1 MAGIRQVA
9 EDAGR
14 VLCGPGLVPGP
25 HVLSTP
31 KGVPLAVPAQLV
43 ARGRP
48 GGLAPSRA
56 PRPRWCAPSTPMTAI
71 LELLRAR
78 PAARRFFLAQLQSSL
93 GTGIGYVA
101 LVLVAYERFHSSWA
115 VAAVLVADLLPLMAM
130 GPLLGGAADR
140 LPRRA
145 CAVSADLVRAV
156 AFIGIAATDNLTA
169 TLLLAAL
176 AGAGTGVFNPAIL
189 AGLPRL
195 AGEQYSAAATSLF
208 SAVSTLGK
216 TLGPL
221 VAAAVLLGGGVELAL
236 AVNGV
241 TFLISAALLLSV
253 DLGRAAPGE
262 AEDGDDG
269 APVPAPRPRLVPGF
283 VVIAAASSGAALF
296 AGMANVAEPPFIV
309 DGLDG
314 ATSGYSLMVGL
325 YGLGI
330 AAGSLAGSGGG
341 GVGRLWAR
349 YLAGIAAMGC
359 GYAAAALA
367 PVFALCLPGFILA
380 GAGNGLLMVH
390 ERLLVQAIIPEAG
403 LGRAFGTLDM
413 VASWAFAAAL
423 AAGAASVAGLGAR
436 GALLLAGFGTV
447 AVWLGATLG
456 STARRP
462 IPEASG

>member
-1 MAGIRQVA
+1 M
-9 EDAGR
+9 
-14 VLCGPGLVPGP
+14 
-25 HVLSTP
+25 TP
-31 KGVPLAVPAQLV
+31 V
-43 ARGRP
+43 
-48 GGLAPSRA
+48 
-56 PRPRWCAPSTPMTAI
+56 
-71 LELLRAR
+71 LELLRER

-101 LVLVAYERFHSSWA
+101 LVLVAYERFHSPWA

-130 GPLLGGAADR
+130 GPLLGGVADRMPRRTCAVAAD
-140 LPRRA
+140 
-145 CAVSADLVRAV
+145 VVRGA
-156 AFIGIAATDNLTA
+156 AFLGIALVDDLTA

-195 AGEQYSAAATSLF
+195 AGEKHAAAATSLF

-236 AVNGV
+236 AVNGA
-241 TFLISAALLLSV
+241 TFLVSALLLLTV
-253 DLGRAAPGE
+253 DLGRATRAE
-262 AEDGDDG
+262 AGDAAQPDRTI
-269 APVPAPRPRLVPGF
+269 RPRLVPGF

-296 AGMANVAEPPFIV
+296 AGMANVAEPQFVV

-330 AAGSLAGSGGG
+330 AGGALAGSSGG
-341 GVGRLWAR
+341 GVPRLWAR

-367 PVFALCLPGFILA
+367 PTFALCLPAFVLA

-390 ERLLVQAIIPEAG
+390 ERLLLQAIVPEAA

-413 VASWAFAAAL
+413 VASWAFAGAL
-423 AAGAASVAGLGAR
+423 AMGAVSVAGLGAR
-436 GALLLAGFGTV
+436 GALLLAGLGTI
-447 AVWLGATLG
+447 AVWLGVALG
-456 STARRP
+456 SAARRP
-462 IPEASG
+462 VPEATGL

>member
-1 MAGIRQVA
+1 MTP
-9 EDAGR
+9 
-14 VLCGPGLVPGP
+14 VL
-25 HVLSTP
+25 
-31 KGVPLAVPAQLV
+31 Q
-43 ARGRP
+43 
-48 GGLAPSRA
+48 
-56 PRPRWCAPSTPMTAI
+56 
-71 LELLRAR
+71 LLRER

-130 GPLLGGAADR
+130 GPLLGGVADR
-140 LPRRA
+140 LPRRG
-145 CAVSADLVRAV
+145 CAVAADLLRGA
-156 AFIGIAATDNLTA
+156 AFLGIAMVDDLTA

-195 AGEQYSAAATSLF
+195 AGERHAAAATSLF

-221 VAAAVLLGGGVELAL
+221 VAAGVLLGGGVEVAL
-236 AVNGV
+236 AVNGI
-241 TFLISAALLLSV
+241 TFLVSAALLVSV
-253 DLGRAAPGE
+253 DLGRAAP
-262 AEDGDDG
+262 ATDDDEDG
-269 APVPAPRPRLVPGF
+269 PAPAVRPRLIPGF
-283 VVIAAASSGAALF
+283 AVIAAASSGAALF

-330 AAGSLAGSGGG
+330 AAGSLGGSGGG
-341 GVGRLWAR
+341 VLTRLWAR

-359 GYAAAALA
+359 GYAAAALS
-367 PVFALCLPGFILA
+367 PTFLLCLPAFVLA

-390 ERLLVQAIIPEAG
+390 ERLLLQAIVPEAA

-423 AAGAASVAGLGAR
+423 AIGAASVAGVGAR
-436 GALLLAGFGTV
+436 GALLLAGCGTV

-456 STARRP
+456 SAARQP
-462 IPEASG
+462 VPEAGGL

>member
-1 MAGIRQVA
+1 M
-9 EDAGR
+9 
-14 VLCGPGLVPGP
+14 
-25 HVLSTP
+25 S
-31 KGVPLAVPAQLV
+31 
-43 ARGRP
+43 
-48 GGLAPSRA
+48 S
-56 PRPRWCAPSTPMTAI
+56 I

-115 VAAVLVADLLPLMAM
+115 VAAVLIADLLPLMAM
-130 GPLLGGAADR
+130 GPLLGGVADR

-145 CAVSADLVRAV
+145 CAVTADLVRAV
-156 AFIGIAATDNLTA
+156 AFIGIATIDSLTA

-195 AGEQYSAAATSLF
+195 AGEEHVAAATSLF

-221 VAAAVLLGGGVELAL
+221 IAAAVLLGGGVELAL

-241 TFLISAALLLSV
+241 TFLISAVLLLTI
-253 DLGRAAPGE
+253 DLGRATPDE
-262 AEDGDDG
+262 SSDDEQH
-269 APVPAPRPRLVPGF
+269 AVASRPRLVPGF
-283 VVIAAASSGAALF
+283 VVIAAASTGAALF
-296 AGMANVAEPPFIV
+296 AGMANVAEPPFVV

-330 AAGSLAGSGGG
+330 AAGSLAGSSGG
-341 GVGRLWAR
+341 GVPRLWAR

-367 PVFALCLPGFILA
+367 PVFLLCLPGFVLA

-390 ERLLVQAIIPEAG
+390 ERLLLQAIVPEAA

-423 AAGAASVAGLGAR
+423 AVGAASVAGLGSR
-436 GALLLAGFGTV
+436 GTLLLAGLGTV

-456 STARRP
+456 SAVRRP
-462 IPEASG
+462 VPEASG

>member
-1 MAGIRQVA
+1 M
-9 EDAGR
+9 
-14 VLCGPGLVPGP
+14 
-25 HVLSTP
+25 S
-31 KGVPLAVPAQLV
+31 
-43 ARGRP
+43 
-48 GGLAPSRA
+48 S
-56 PRPRWCAPSTPMTAI
+56 I

-101 LVLVAYERFHSSWA
+101 LVLVAYERFHSPWA
-115 VAAVLVADLLPLMAM
+115 VAAVLIADLLPLMAM
-130 GPLLGGAADR
+130 GPLLGGVADR

-145 CAVSADLVRAV
+145 CAVTADLVRAV
-156 AFIGIAATDNLTA
+156 AFIGIAATDTLPA
-169 TLLLAAL
+169 PLLLAAL

-195 AGEQYSAAATSLF
+195 AGERHSAAATSLF

-221 VAAAVLLGGGVELAL
+221 VAAAVLLGGGGELAL
-236 AVNGV
+236 AVNGA
-241 TFLISAALLLSV
+241 TFLVSALLLLTV
-253 DLGRAAPGE
+253 ALGRAPPAE
-262 AEDGDDG
+262 AGDAAQPDGTI
-269 APVPAPRPRLVPGF
+269 RPRLVPGF

-296 AGMANVAEPPFIV
+296 AGMANVAEPQFIV

-330 AAGSLAGSGGG
+330 AGGALAGSSGG
-341 GVGRLWAR
+341 GVPRLWAR

-367 PVFALCLPGFILA
+367 PTFALCLPAFVLA

-390 ERLLVQAIIPEAG
+390 ERLLLQTIVPEAA

-436 GALLLAGFGTV
+436 GALLLAGFGTG
-447 AVWLGATLG
+447 AVWLGGGPGAAPG
-456 STARRP
+456 RP
-462 IPEASG
+462 GPGGGGHGAPAASSADDGAPPP